1 MVSTWITLCSVSLY
15 VSSSFQLFYLFF
27 FLFGDLVWISE
38 IGAGFVLDL

>member
-15 VSSSFQLFYLFF
+15 VSSSFQFFYFF